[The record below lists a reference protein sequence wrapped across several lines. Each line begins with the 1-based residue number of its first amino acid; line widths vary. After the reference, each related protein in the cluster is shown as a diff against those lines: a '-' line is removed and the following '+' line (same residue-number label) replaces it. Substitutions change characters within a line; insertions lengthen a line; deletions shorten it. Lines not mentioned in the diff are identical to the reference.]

1 MKRICIDTNVYSA
14 FKSNDQDVL
23 KLFQTCEEI
32 HVNIVVLAELI
43 AGFKA
48 VSKEARNR
56 AELKSFL
63 NNQRVVLDQ
72 VTETTAEFYADI
84 YLRLRTKGTP
94 IPTNDMWIA
103 ASAMQHGCALY
114 SLDRHFR
121 VVGGLLLI

>member
-56 AELKSFL
+56 A
-63 NNQRVVLDQ
+63 
-72 VTETTAEFYADI
+72 
-84 YLRLRTKGTP
+84 
-94 IPTNDMWIA
+94 
-103 ASAMQHGCALY
+103 
-114 SLDRHFR
+114 
-121 VVGGLLLI
+121 